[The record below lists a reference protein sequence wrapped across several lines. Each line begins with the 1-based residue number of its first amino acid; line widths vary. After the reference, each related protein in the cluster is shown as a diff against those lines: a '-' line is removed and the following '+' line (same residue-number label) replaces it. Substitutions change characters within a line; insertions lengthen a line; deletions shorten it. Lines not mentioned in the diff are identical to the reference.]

1 MKRLK
6 TVELSKLSDDALV
19 TRLNDLRSE
28 LSTLRSKAARGTLKK
43 ELGEIK
49 TVRRNVAR
57 VMTAINASRK
67 DDKPVPERGEAAAK
81 AKSPPRRRN
90 EKEVID

>member
-6 TVELSKLSDDALV
+6 TAELSKLSDDALV

-67 DDKPVPERGEAAAK
+67 DGKPVPERGEATAK
-81 AKSPPRRRN
+81 AKSPSAT
-90 EKEVID
+90 KE